1 VIAMAHGLGVSVI
14 AEGIERVDQLSIL
27 RAYGCN
33 EGQGYLLGRPVLGS
47 EVPKLVHA
55 SRLGT
60 PTPGLAI
67 AGGD

>member
-1 VIAMAHGLGVSVI
+1 M
-14 AEGIERVDQLSIL
+14 EGIETVDQLSML

-47 EVPKLVHA
+47 EVPRLVYA
-55 SRLGT
+55 SRGASV
-60 PTPGLAI
+60 PGLAI

>member
-1 VIAMAHGLGVSVI
+1 VI
-14 AEGIERVDQLSIL
+14 AEGIETVDQLSML

-55 SRLGT
+55 SRGT
-60 PTPGLAI
+60 RALAI